1 MNNLLQNAS
10 GYAAAF
16 KAADITSEP
25 MRRAIKEWFD
35 LYFQDNPTSKEDPCQ
50 RIPYTIVS
58 KLTKTVFSEYT
69 TTTQNDFAKSIL
81 WALDNRAGTAM
92 QMALIG
98 GECALKPVPVA
109 DGFRFMVVPRNN
121 ILVFARDA
129 EGNMT
134 DIGTT
139 EITTSGNHYFTLL
152 ERRTVDS
159 RGFLQIRYK
168 LFKSY
173 SKETLGQ
180 QVPLS
185 SLPQYEALQEEYVF
199 TKPVGSIG
207 LISLRT
213 PMVNCV
219 DGSSD
224 AVSVYAAATG
234 LIHNINHNEY
244 QLCGEFDRGESRIA
258 VSADVLKFK
267 DGEKVLE
274 SNLFVGLDDVPET
287 IGFNIF
293 APTLREASFLAR
305 KQEYLRNVENI
316 IGLKRGLLSE
326 VEAAERTATE
336 ITSSA
341 GDYNLTIID
350 FQKMWE
356 RAVRE
361 AVRVCAI
368 LGDLYKVSGAQ
379 DIPENAVTINW
390 GNGVLY
396 DEEKTWEDYKA
407 MVAAGL
413 LKPEIAVGWRFNMPT
428 ETEADLA
435 TVRQKYMPGVDG
447 MLDDIDS
454 EDENLPKV
462 DKPSK
467 DSTDVKTLNGAQT
480 QSLLS
485 VIAQYQAGQLS
496 IGQAINVL
504 SVAIG
509 VDKEKARKIIEG
521 ALE

>member
-1 MNNLLQNAS
+1 MNSLIQNAS

-16 KAADITSEP
+16 RAADTTSEP

-35 LYFQDNPTSKEDPCQ
+35 LYFQDKPFEKEDPCQ

-69 TTTQNDFAKSIL
+69 TTTQNEFAKNIL
-81 WALDNRAGTAM
+81 YSLNARSKTAM

-98 GECALKPVPVA
+98 GECALKPVPDA
-109 DGFRFMVVPRNN
+109 NGFRFVVVPRNN
-121 ILVFARDA
+121 ILVFARNA
-129 EGNMT
+129 HGEMT
-134 DIGTT
+134 DIGMA
-139 EITTSGNHYFTLL
+139 EHSTSGNCYFTLL

-159 RGFLQIRYK
+159 RGYLQIQYK

-173 SKETLGQ
+173 NAGNLGQ

-185 SLPQYEALQEEYVF
+185 SLPQYESLQEEYVF
-199 TKPVGSIG
+199 SKPVGSIG

-213 PMVNCV
+213 PIVNCV

-224 AVSVYAAATG
+224 AVSVYAAAVG

-258 VSADVLKFK
+258 VSADVLKEK
-267 DGEKVLE
+267 DGKNIIEDNV
-274 SNLFVGLDDVPET
+274 FVGLDDDPET

-293 APTLREASFLAR
+293 SPALREASFLAR

-350 FQKMWE
+350 FQDMWE
-356 RAVRE
+356 TAVQE
-361 AVRVCAI
+361 AMRVCSI
-368 LGDLYKVSGAQ
+368 LGQLYQLSGAQ
-379 DIPENAVTINW
+379 DIPEGAVTVNW
-390 GNGVLY
+390 GNGILY
-396 DEEKTWEDYKA
+396 DEDKTWEDYLK
-407 MVAAGL
+407 MVSSGL
-413 LKPEIAVGWRFNMPT
+413 LKPEIAVGWRFNMPYDT
-428 ETEADLA
+428 PAQRDK
-435 TVRQKYMPGVDG
+435 VRKMYMPEVEPEKE
-447 MLDDIDS
+447 
-454 EDENLPKV
+454 EDE
-462 DKPSK
+462 
-467 DSTDVKTLNGAQT
+467 
-480 QSLLS
+480 
-485 VIAQYQAGQLS
+485 
-496 IGQAINVL
+496 
-504 SVAIG
+504 
-509 VDKEKARKIIEG
+509 
-521 ALE
+521 